1 MREKLVRSTK
11 KGSDVMDQQSI
22 GIIGGGAW
30 GTALAQAMA
39 NGGRDVLLWAR
50 ESDVVASINVHHE
63 NTTYLPNIKLHENL
77 KATDNIHE
85 AAKRDI
91 VLLVCPAQHMRTTL
105 QTIKD
110 DLSHGNTLVLCSKG
124 IELDSGKLLSTLCEE
139 ELPDT
144 PIAVLTGPTFAREV
158 ASAMPAA
165 ATIGVKDEDLG
176 KELQAALGVKG
187 FRPYISTDIIGVQLG
202 GAIKNVIAIACGI
215 VTGRQLGDSARA
227 ALLTRGVA
235 EIARLGV
242 AMGAEKETLLGMC
255 GIGDL
260 MLTAS
265 SMQSRNFSLGT
276 QLGEGKTLEE
286 ILGSRNAVT
295 EGVHTA
301 KSTLSLAKKHAVD
314 MPITQAVDDCLS
326 GKKTIDEA
334 IEDMLNRPFKY

>member
-1 MREKLVRSTK
+1 MTK
-11 KGSDVMDQQSI
+11 NTATI
-22 GIIGGGAW
+22 GVIGGGAW
-30 GTALAQAMA
+30 GTALAQVMA
-39 NGGRDVLLWAR
+39 AGGRDVLLWAR
-50 ESDVVASINVHHE
+50 ETEVVAAINVKNE
-63 NTTYLPNIKLHENL
+63 NPTFLSGITLDKNL
-77 KATDNIHE
+77 KATEDIHE

-91 VLLVCPAQHMRTTL
+91 VLLVTPAQHMRTTL
-105 QTIKD
+105 QTIKH
-110 DLSHGNTLVLCSKG
+110 DLSQGNTLVLCSKG
-124 IELDSGKLLSTLCEE
+124 IELDTGKLLTKVVEE

-144 PIAVLTGPTFAREV
+144 PVAVLTGPTFAREI
-158 ASAMPAA
+158 ASGMPAA
-165 ATIGVKDEDLG
+165 ATIGVHDEDIG
-176 KELQAALGVKG
+176 KELQKALGVKG

-202 GAIKNVIAIACGI
+202 GAIKNVIAIACG
-215 VTGRQLGDSARA
+215 VVHGRNMGDSARA

-265 SMQSRNFSLGT
+265 SMQSRNYSLGAA
-276 QLGEGKTLEE
+276 LGKGKTLEE

-301 KSTLSLAKKHAVD
+301 ESTLALAKRYAVD
-314 MPITQAVDDCLS
+314 MPITEAVNDCLT

>member
-1 MREKLVRSTK
+1 MPN
-11 KGSDVMDQQSI
+11 SDATI
-22 GIIGGGAW
+22 GVIGGGAW

-39 NGGRDVLLWAR
+39 NGGRNVLIWAR
-50 ESDVVASINVHHE
+50 ESEVVASINVHHE
-63 NTTYLPNIKLHENL
+63 NVMYLPNIKLHKNL

-85 AAKRDI
+85 AAKCDV
-91 VLLVCPAQHMRTTL
+91 VLLVTPAQHMRTTL

-110 DLSHGNTLVLCSKG
+110 DVSHGNTLVICSKG
-124 IELDSGKLLSTLCEE
+124 IELDTGKLLSKICEE
-139 ELPDT
+139 ELPET
-144 PIAVLTGPTFAREV
+144 PIAVLTGPTFAREI
-158 ASAMPAA
+158 AAGMPGA
-165 ATIGVKDEDLG
+165 ATIGVQDEDLG
-176 KELQAALGVKG
+176 LELQKALGVKG
-187 FRPYISTDIIGVQLG
+187 FRPYISTDIVGVQLG
-202 GAIKNVIAIACGI
+202 GAIKNVIAIACG
-215 VTGRQLGDSARA
+215 VVNGRKMGDSARA

-235 EIARLGV
+235 EIARLGT

-260 MLTAS
+260 MLTCS

-276 QLGEGKTLEE
+276 QLGEGKTLED

-301 KSTLSLAKKHAVD
+301 KSTLALAKKHAVD
-314 MPITQAVDDCLS
+314 MPITEAVNNCLT